1 METDVTL
8 QISKFNYSVQI
19 LAPSSTRIFYMLS
32 FYLIIILFMIGPF
45 KLKFTL
51 TRNLSYICLRKI
63 LNTKEISQPLFVEF
77 TTMQSSLYLHVF
89 CN

>member
-8 QISKFNYSVQI
+8 QISKLNYLMQI
-19 LAPSSTRIFYMLS
+19 LALSSTRIFYMLS

-51 TRNLSYICLRKI
+51 TRSLSSYKDFCINIECKDE
-63 LNTKEISQPLFVEF
+63 KENS
-77 TTMQSSLYLHVF
+77 TNHR
-89 CN
+89 